1 MFERFTDNARQTVV
15 IDQEESR
22 SMQHGHIGTEHLLL
36 GLLAA
41 DGSMAYRVLTANGLT
56 TDGVRTGI
64 QRNVTTPG
72 TILTG
77 EDAAALRTVGIDVEA
92 VLKRIEESFGSEA
105 LRGPAPQERG
115 LFRRRTKSRFTPRA
129 KKTLELGLRE
139 ALRLKDKHIGTEH
152 ILLGIIREGEGLAA
166 QIITEAGVSLD
177 GLRQQVLGEMGKA
190 A

>member
-1 MFERFTDNARQTVV
+1 MFERFTENARQTVIV
-15 IDQEESR
+15 AQEESR

-41 DGSMAYRVLTANGLT
+41 DGGTARRVLTANGLT
-56 TDGVRTGI
+56 TDGVRASI
-64 QRNVTTPG
+64 QRIVATPG
-72 TILTG
+72 TILTD
-77 EDAAALRTVGIDVEA
+77 EDAAALRTVGIDVDA
-92 VLKRIEESFGSEA
+92 VLRRIEESFGADA
-105 LRGPAPQERG
+105 LRGPAPQGRG
-115 LFRRRTKSRFTPRA
+115 LFRRRGKSRFTPRA

-177 GLRQQVLGEMGKA
+177 GLRQQVLGELGKA